1 MVRRNKLK
9 SENHWFLYIYINFF
23 LIVYSIL
30 LYLSFALQIT
40 VLQTNS
46 LSSFLNERTFSM
58 IEVNSWESMHRCI
71 HHTSWIRTLCY
82 NRGFIYQ
89 YCRKW
94 NNFKIFVNATVNG
107 RINDVESKK
116 TACWIV
122 LNWYSIE
129 NKESYIGW
137 SEIRKNSLASAI
149 CSQPE
154 VSPVFR
160 QKVIPTSTQTILFNQ
175 NYFTMNREGVISL
188 NKSAANTW

>member
-1 MVRRNKLK
+1 MRVD
-9 SENHWFLYIYINFF
+9 
-23 LIVYSIL
+23 
-30 LYLSFALQIT
+30 A
-40 VLQTNS
+40 
-46 LSSFLNERTFSM
+46 
-58 IEVNSWESMHRCI
+58 SMHRCI

-116 TACWIV
+116 RACWIV
-122 LNWYSIE
+122 LNWYLIE

-149 CSQPE
+149 WSQPE
-154 VSPVFR
+154 VSQVFR

-175 NYFTMNREGVISL
+175 NYFTMSREGVISL
-188 NKSAANTW
+188 NKSAANTWKQNLSNLRKLI